1 MERIG
6 MLFVIKALDEKT
18 GRREQESKKPM
29 ILYGS
34 VTLFTITLFAMM
46 FSCMAQRIVMPEP
59 EANNADSACIICHL
73 TKESAASGHTFA
85 DVIDPS
91 TIYLDCHH
99 YSENQEG
106 VENAKFKY
114 LHSAKRSGELTSFIC
129 AGFSSKNKDLVTSSR
144 TTYLGT
150 IY

>member
-1 MERIG
+1 
-6 MLFVIKALDEKT
+6 MLFVIKALNEKT
-18 GRREQESKKPM
+18 ETKEQESKEPM

-46 FSCMAQRIVMPEP
+46 FSCMAQRILMPEP
-59 EANNADSACIICHL
+59 EANNADSVGNMCHL
-73 TKESAASGHTFA
+73 TNEPAASGHPFA
-85 DVIDPS
+85 NGIDPS

-99 YSENQEG
+99 YSENWEG
-106 VENAKFKY
+106 VESPKLKY
-114 LHSAKRSGELTSFIC
+114 LYPAKRSGELTSFIC
-129 AGFSSKNKDLVTSSR
+129 AGFSSKDKDLVTSSR